1 MKYLKHYGVSEEQI
15 EELKEI
21 YNDGIIKFLTEEEE
35 FVVEKLEYLQ
45 NKGYFIF
52 PILNNNIKI
61 FLETM
66 KPLEEKIR
74 NIKKKGYS
82 AKMIQMILID
92 EKKYNEQ

>member
-1 MKYLKHYGVSEEQI
+1 MKYLKNYGISEDQI
-15 EELKEI
+15 KELKEI

-74 NIKKKGYS
+74 NMEKKGYS

>member
-1 MKYLKHYGVSEEQI
+1 MI
-15 EELKEI
+15 NI
-21 YNDGIIKFLTEEEE
+21 T
-35 FVVEKLEYLQ
+35 
-45 NKGYFIF
+45 
-52 PILNNNIKI
+52 NNNIKI

-74 NIKKKGYS
+74 NMEKKGYS

>member
-74 NIKKKGYS
+74 NMEKKGYS